1 MADEGGGAPPPAWR
15 TFITVIAGPEG
26 LDQSA
31 LLTTLTEQQRFT
43 VIDADALAA
52 TALATKDSEIGAQI
66 KACQAEGKEIAAELL
81 AKLVAAQISEE
92 SQAGLAVKAAAP
104 SEAPGEEPAE
114 QPKEGEEAEA
124 ADPTPPADVSADAFY
139 VLRNFPRDAVDC
151 AALDALGLGVDSVVS
166 LGMDRE
172 GLSAAVEAA
181 AASAE
186 QLAAIE
192 AARHKKPID
201 SPSLNGGFQARL
213 LPRAPYAGSLSF
225 ANSTTAKELAAAAK
239 LASTAPLTAAPASA
253 ASAPLPAPSAS
264 AEEVVATG
272 DAAPVAELE
281 AVAAP
286 SMERSTSRSKD
297 ATKGAA
303 SAHTGGGAT
312 AAGANPNMR
321 NLLIEVPYK
330 RGVRTASIN
339 QRLLNHEPSFE
350 AAFEL
355 MPATAEFGVLRCGCL
370 YRLPFKLINVSCLPQ
385 RFMFK
390 GGSHALRVI
399 YTPTSA
405 APGTTTKIEIEV
417 GAEAPIDL
425 REVLTIVTEREA
437 ISLPVSATILS
448 DSAYEE
454 YLSTRRGAPPL
465 PPGAAVPR
473 LLATQMR
480 PADLH
485 KTVPALVGDGDGGRK
500 RVTAPATRSAKAE
513 EEEDELE
520 DDE

>member
-1 MADEGGGAPPPAWR
+1 LHAMAEWRVEEEARAKEMHVTDPRSAEEKTAELEVQRQLLQHKLYPKHQSVDIPA
-15 TFITVIAGPEG
+15 VSS
-26 LDQSA
+26 LKQDQVVYA
-31 LLTTLTEQQRFT
+31 HHGE
-43 VIDADALAA
+43 VAA
-52 TALATKDSEIGAQI
+52 THSA
-66 KACQAEGKEIAAELL
+66 
-81 AKLVAAQISEE
+81 
-92 SQAGLAVKAAAP
+92 KAAAI
-104 SEAPGEEPAE
+104 A
-114 QPKEGEEAEA
+114 
-124 ADPTPPADVSADAFY
+124 
-139 VLRNFPRDAVDC
+139 
-151 AALDALGLGVDSVVS
+151 
-166 LGMDRE
+166 
-172 GLSAAVEAA
+172 SAAAAAA